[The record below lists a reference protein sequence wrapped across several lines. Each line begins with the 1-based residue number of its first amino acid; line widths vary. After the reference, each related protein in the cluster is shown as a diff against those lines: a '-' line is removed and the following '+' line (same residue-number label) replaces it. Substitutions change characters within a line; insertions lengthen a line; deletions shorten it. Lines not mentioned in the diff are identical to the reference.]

1 MGENC
6 SHKGNFQ
13 AMKMG
18 LVSKCS
24 EEHSPVR
31 GQWSGVRGQGQ
42 NRGQISRFC
51 FFGAFL
57 DYMSHRDT
65 YSRPKAAMVACGLS
79 ESHFPPKTGRM
90 VTLKFMMFLPHF
102 RTSDASLLCC

>member
-1 MGENC
+1 MLSQGQFLSYED
-6 SHKGNFQ
+6 GVGI
-13 AMKMG
+13 KMLRRAFPSQG
-18 LVSKCS
+18 SV
-24 EEHSPVR
+24 VG
-31 GQWSGVRGQGQ
+31 GQGSGVRVKTGVKYQD
-42 NRGQISRFC
+42 FV
-51 FFGAFL
+51 FLELFL